1 VLSIDAVNKWLTAG
15 ASIAVIVGVCAAIA
29 GVVVATRTLEQSQGA
44 ASATLVLTL
53 RDKLDGDRYAKITSE
68 VQDNG
73 SAHPLIKERGGKFRD
88 IDVEHYISNFEDIG
102 YLVRESVIAAQMVYD
117 HFSYDVEKAWCNA
130 DIQRVVQ
137 AARKADRSASAST
150 DPIYGKFE
158 ALAKHYLSTERQS
171 CKDLEHQ

>member
-1 VLSIDAVNKWLTAG
+1 VNIDALNKWLTAG
-15 ASIAVIVGVCAAIA
+15 ASVAVILGVCAAIA

-53 RDKLDGDRYAKITSE
+53 REKLDGDRYAKITSE
-68 VQDNG
+68 IQDNG

-102 YLVRESVIAAQMVYD
+102 YLVRENIIAAQMAYD
-117 HFSYDVEKAWCNA
+117 HFSCDVEKAWCNA
-130 DIQRVVQ
+130 DLQRVVQ
-137 AARKADRSASAST
+137 AARKTDRSATAAT

-158 ALAKHYLSTERQS
+158 ALAKEYLNTERQS
-171 CKDLEHQ
+171 CKDLENQ